1 MRKIVILL
9 VAAVLSGL
17 LAGCS
22 RGETAESDYYI
33 YYIAKDKTR
42 IVEQP
47 CDLEGNNTTEM
58 VQEMLIALDTD
69 VDSAEYQKPLSGNV
83 NIVSYRLD
91 NAQLSL
97 VFNEA
102 YNKMDTAEEVLCRAA
117 VVRTMVQIPGVDC
130 VSFYIGDAP
139 LVNKDGT
146 VIGLMTQENFVENP
160 GDQINSIRT
169 ARLQL
174 YFANPEGDGL
184 VLTEQEVDYS
194 SNISKE
200 KLIMENLLAGPTDKN
215 VRATI
220 PAGTKLVSVAT
231 TNGTCFVTLDSG
243 FLNQNYEIQEAIVIY
258 SIVNSLSEVSTV
270 SRVQISINGETNGV
284 YRNSFPLN
292 QLYERNLSYVVNLEN
307 ENVIN
312 TEGGEALEI
321 HP

>member
-1 MRKIVILL
+1 MRKIAILP
-9 VAAVLSGL
+9 VLLFLIGM

-22 RGETAESDYYI
+22 SSETAESDYFI
-33 YYIAKDKTR
+33 YYITKDKTR

-47 CDLEGNNTTEM
+47 CDILEGTTEEM
-58 VQEMLIALDTD
+58 IQEMLTALDTK
-69 VDSAEYQKPLSGNV
+69 VDSAEYQKPLSGSV
-83 NIVSYRLD
+83 DIESYRLD

-160 GDQINSIRT
+160 GDQINSIRM
-169 ARLQL
+169 AKLQL
-174 YFANPEGDGL
+174 YFANSKGDGL
-184 VLTEQEVDYS
+184 VMTEQEVEYN

-200 KLIMENLLAGPTDKN
+200 KLILENLLAGPKDKN
-215 VRATI
+215 MRATI

-243 FLNQNYEIQEAIVIY
+243 FLNQDYEIQEAIVIY

-270 SRVQISINGETNGV
+270 SRVQISINGDTSGV
-284 YRNSFPLN
+284 YRDSFSLN

-307 ENVIN
+307 ENVMS
-312 TEGGEALEI
+312 TERGDVVEVN
-321 HP
+321 P

>member
-1 MRKIVILL
+1 
-9 VAAVLSGL
+9 
-17 LAGCS
+17 
-22 RGETAESDYYI
+22 
-33 YYIAKDKTR
+33 TR

-58 VQEMLIALDTD
+58 VQEMLSALDTD

-184 VLTEQEVDYS
+184 VLTEQEVEYS

-307 ENVIN
+307 DNVIN

-321 HP
+321 YP